1 MSVAFALACADDLSV
16 GSRVIQYHSKTI
28 KLHSNISGALH
39 LSMFHVEIFQV
50 LNYTVQDG
58 EKVQG
63 QAMFLHQEV
72 ISYFPQFAR
81 VFREGQWQLSA
92 TGGQWSA

>member
-1 MSVAFALACADDLSV
+1 
-16 GSRVIQYHSKTI
+16 
-28 KLHSNISGALH
+28 
-39 LSMFHVEIFQV
+39 MFHVEIFQV

-72 ISYFPQFAR
+72 ISYFPQFAC

-92 TGGQWSA
+92 TGGQWSAWQAPPLPWRITHLLPIGLLIKVKRLLLR